1 MFTYTKAIPKLSS
14 LFTQSRS
21 ITQQSTLTEI
31 YRSYRDGSKISLI
44 TAHDHITACIADN
57 SNADMVLIGDS
68 LAMTSHGYPS
78 TLQIHTD
85 DFIYAARSV
94 VSGINSKFLI
104 CDLPFGSFEG
114 SSTLCAE
121 TATRLMRL
129 GKINSLKLEGA
140 DSLIIDRI
148 NLLTS
153 MGIPVTGHLGL
164 QPQKFNLLG
173 GYKVQGRSS
182 DSAIELFKDA
192 QLLQKAGCKLL
203 VLECVPEK
211 VAKFITENLNIP
223 TIGIGSGKFTSGQVL
238 VIADA
243 LGMQNKKP
251 AKFVKQYANIYNDA
265 LKAVNQYD
273 SEVKSGAFPVSGEHT
288 YKMNDQ
294 QFSEF
299 QERAESGE

>member
-1 MFTYTKAIPKLSS
+1 MFTYLKLTPRLVINNNRRYIS
-14 LFTQSRS
+14 
-21 ITQQSTLTEI
+21 QSTLSDI
-31 YRSYRDGSKISLI
+31 YRSYREGKKLSVI
-44 TAHDHITACIADN
+44 TAHDFITARIADN
-57 SNADMVLIGDS
+57 SNADMILIGDS

-78 TLQIHTD
+78 TLEIETQ

-94 VSGINSKFLI
+94 ASGTESKFLI

-114 SSTLCAE
+114 STQLCAE
-121 TATRLMRL
+121 TATKLMKV
-129 GKINSLKLEGA
+129 GQINSLKLEGA

-148 NLLTS
+148 KLLTS

-182 DSAIELFKDA
+182 NAALTLFNEAKI
-192 QLLQKAGCKLL
+192 LQNAGCKLL

-211 VAKFITENLNIP
+211 IAQYITENLNIP

-243 LGMQNKKP
+243 LGMQDKKLP
-251 AKFVKQYANIYNDA
+251 KFVKQYANIYNDA
-265 LKAVNQYD
+265 LNALNQYD
-273 SEVKSGAFPVSGEHT
+273 SDVKQLQFPNSTDHT
-288 YKMNDQ
+288 YKMNDE
-294 QFSEF
+294 EF
-299 QERAESGE
+299 IEFKKLVEQGN